1 MDFYAFGPVAAVL
14 DLAYRGVTALITL
27 FEPFAGHLAAAL
39 AIVALTVIVRAVLI
53 PVGRSQVRAEF
64 TRRRIAPKL
73 QALQRRYKGKPELLQ
88 EKTLALYRAEKTSPF
103 AGMLPTL
110 AQAPVLSIVYG
121 LFIVATINGHG
132 NGLLTHDL
140 FGVPLGTSLVAL
152 VTGGQVWPGILV
164 FAGLLVVIAVVATFS
179 RLIALR
185 FAAQQPVDDAAPG
198 AAMMKSMASWLSWLP
213 FLTVVFASVVPLAAT
228 IYLTVTTTWTLVERI
243 ILRRVLAPKEV
254 EPQPVAA

>member
-1 MDFYAFGPVAAVL
+1 MDFYSFGPIAAVL
-14 DLAYRGVTALITL
+14 DLAYQGVTALITL
-27 FEPFAGHLAAAL
+27 FDPFAGSFAAAL
-39 AIVALTVIVRAVLI
+39 AVVALTIIVRAALI

-64 TRRRIAPKL
+64 TRRRLAPKL
-73 QALQRRYKGKPELLQ
+73 QALQKKYKGKPELLQ
-88 EKTLALYRAEKTSPF
+88 QKTLALYRAEKTSPF

-121 LFIVATINGHG
+121 LFIVTSINGHA

-152 VTGGQVWPGILV
+152 VTGAAVWPGILV
-164 FAGLLVVIAVVATFS
+164 FAGLLAVIAVVATFS

-185 FAAQQPVDDAAPG
+185 FTAAQPVDDTAPG
-198 AAMMKSMASWLSWLP
+198 AAMMQSMASWLSWLP
-213 FLTVVFASVVPLAAT
+213 FLTVIFASVVPLAAT

-243 ILRRVLAPKEV
+243 ILRRVLAPKP
-254 EPQPVAA
+254 PQTVAVTT

>member
-39 AIVALTVIVRAVLI
+39 AIVALTIIVRSALI

-64 TRRRIAPKL
+64 TRRRLAPRL
-73 QALQRRYKGKPELLQ
+73 QAIQRKYRGKPELLQ
-88 EKTLALYRAEKTSPF
+88 QKTLALYKAEKTSPL

-121 LFIVATINGHG
+121 LFIVTTINGHN
-132 NGLLTHDL
+132 NGLLGHEL
-140 FGVPLGTSLVAL
+140 FGVPLGTSLVAYL
-152 VTGGQVWPGILV
+152 GGGSVWPGILV
-164 FAGLLVVIAVVATFS
+164 FGTLLAIIAVVATFS

-185 FAAQQPVDDAAPG
+185 FAAGQPVDDSAPG
-198 AAMMKSMASWLSWLP
+198 AAMMQSMARWLSWLP
-213 FLTVVFASVVPLAAT
+213 FITVIFAGVVPLAAT

-243 ILRRVLAPKEV
+243 ILRRVMAPKE
-254 EPQPVAA
+254 PATAAVAA

>member
-1 MDFYAFGPVAAVL
+1 MDFYSFGPVAAVL
-14 DLAYRGVTALITL
+14 DLAYQGVTALITL
-27 FEPFAGHLAAAL
+27 IEPFAGSLAATL
-39 AIVALTVIVRAVLI
+39 AIVGLTIIVRAVLI

-73 QALQRRYKGKPELLQ
+73 QALQRKYKGRPELLQ

-121 LFIVATINGHG
+121 LFIVTTINGHG

-164 FAGLLVVIAVVATFS
+164 FAGLLAVIAVVATFS

-198 AAMMKSMASWLSWLP
+198 AAMMTSMAAWLSWLP